1 MSRSGASRRS
11 RPAVA
16 LVATFAVA
24 TTLLAA
30 CRPLYIPVVPDEVPV
45 AQELRLTDDSTIT
58 LANGRPRLSL
68 VPEAVAGPGWLDVQ
82 WFAPNG
88 REAASMSVWLEPI
101 ADEGGREPEGRALVV
116 TLPTDVELVPGE
128 WRALVSMGGR
138 FLRQFRIDVP

>member
-1 MSRSGASRRS
+1 MKTAAWRRS
-11 RPAVA
+11 WPTVA
-16 LVATFAVA
+16 LAVVFAAV
-24 TTLLAA
+24 TTILAS

-58 LANGRPRLSL
+58 LTNGRPRLSL
-68 VPEAVAGPGWLDVQ
+68 VPEAVASPGWLDVQ

-88 REAASMSVWLEPI
+88 REAASMSVWLEPTPNDAGPEALPGPVVVALP
-101 ADEGGREPEGRALVV
+101 ADVDP
-116 TLPTDVELVPGE
+116 VPGE